1 MTFAYQSH
9 LHENYDSQ
17 LLIALLNDEQ
27 GLIVLRLDRIA
38 EKVSQQKF

>member
-1 MTFAYQSH
+1 MTFAY

-27 GLIVLRLDRIA
+27 GLIVLRLNKIA